1 MENIIE
7 IKHLHKSFKDVHAVN
22 DLSLRVKKGEFFAFL
37 GINGVGKSTTIS
49 IMCGKLKKDEG
60 EVLINGYNIDTDLD
74 KIKSTIGVVFQ
85 SSILDKNLSVKD
97 NLEVRASLYG
107 ITGEDFKMRLN
118 ELSQLLEFKDI
129 INRPF
134 GKLSGGQKRR
144 IDIARALINHPSIL
158 ILDEPTTG
166 LDPQTR
172 KLVWNVI
179 NTLREKEGITV
190 FLTTHY
196 MEETVDAD
204 YVVILDS
211 GVIVGEGSPVELKNK
226 YTGDFITLYNVTD
239 DVKDLLTSLGKT
251 FENVPSGIR
260 VSVKNTEEA
269 TNLIIEHPEIFKDY
283 EIIKGKMDDVFLN
296 ITGKKLTEG
305 DLKWKH

>member
-22 DLSLRVKKGEFFAFL
+22 DLSLHVKKGEFFAFL
-37 GINGVGKSTTIS
+37 GINGAGKSTTIS